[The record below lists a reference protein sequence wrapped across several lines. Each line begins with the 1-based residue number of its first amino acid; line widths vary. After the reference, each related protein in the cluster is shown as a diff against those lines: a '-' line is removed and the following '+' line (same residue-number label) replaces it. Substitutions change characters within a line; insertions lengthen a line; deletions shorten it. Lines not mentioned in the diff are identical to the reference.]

1 MELNVSAPKS
11 DVLFINKCCVK
22 NKIKKSPESAIA
34 TLRAI
39 EELSIPE
46 FDIIVV
52 FVKKLYKNRSNQV
65 KLQPFRH
72 YL

>member
-1 MELNVSAPKS
+1 M
-11 DVLFINKCCVK
+11 NKCCVK

-34 TLRAI
+34 TFRAI
-39 EELSIPE
+39 EELNNPE

-52 FVKKLYKNRSNQV
+52 FVKKLYKNKANQV
-65 KLQPFRH
+65 KLQPFRY